1 MGTGRLAISRGHQLS
16 EPPHLS
22 LVPEAAAES
31 PAPPAHVPPASPD
44 YHLVHDR
51 LTSLERLTR
60 LFDQGALSADEFAA
74 EKMLI
79 LGLPADE
86 LVLRE
91 PAPVHFVPA
100 EPRGSQRGP
109 SLLGRMLSWKF
120 VLFSL
125 VTGLGASFAAQPDQ
139 TIRFFDQILRA
150 AGA

>member
-1 MGTGRLAISRGHQLS
+1 
-16 EPPHLS
+16 
-22 LVPEAAAES
+22 
-31 PAPPAHVPPASPD
+31 
-44 YHLVHDR
+44 
-51 LTSLERLTR
+51 
-60 LFDQGALSADEFAA
+60 
-74 EKMLI
+74 MLI

-100 EPRGSQRGP
+100 EPRRPQSGP